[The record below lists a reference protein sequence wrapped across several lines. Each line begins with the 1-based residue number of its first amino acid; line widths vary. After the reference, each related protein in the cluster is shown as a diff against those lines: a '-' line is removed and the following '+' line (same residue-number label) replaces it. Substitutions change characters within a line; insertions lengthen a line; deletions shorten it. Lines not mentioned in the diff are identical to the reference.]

1 MLNETVISAMRPRGS
16 LSLERVATRP
26 SAVRLTKVP
35 PTNTAEI
42 TMLAGCSHS
51 ALAATPAA
59 STTQAT
65 A

>member
-1 MLNETVISAMRPRGS
+1 MRPRGS